1 MDFRACGQAA
11 FRKAAQGQLVVE
23 CKRRPEIGYF
33 DPTSITFEQCTEW
46 KETDCGYLLDGM
58 KVLILGM
65 DGYLG
70 LAAGPEAREAGVA
83 KFTASTT

>member
-33 DPTSITFEQCTEW
+33 DDAELGGVITAF
-46 KETDCGYLLDGM
+46 
-58 KVLILGM
+58 
-65 DGYLG
+65 
-70 LAAGPEAREAGVA
+70 PPREAAHTLINRARDRGKGEGDNVSVA
-83 KFTASTT
+83 VLKLIEVPAKKK